1 MSNDFR
7 NIDRRLPL
15 TGESLDSRGLYI
27 YDDGLQFIIWFGRLI
42 SPDIAKNLLRSDL
55 AEELAKVLYIQERGE
70 REREYN
76 G

>member
-1 MSNDFR
+1 M
-7 NIDRRLPL
+7 

-70 REREYN
+70 REREYK

>member
-70 REREYN
+70 REREYK